1 MKFQL
6 SDESSSVVE
15 ELQVPFLVINEP
27 LDKPILGLNA
37 IKLLV
42 NYTSNENGLINTLQ
56 INIKNIKSN
65 NIEALINLISQLTD
79 HDEFLVHGMPSTTIV
94 PTGKLINIQCKINLG
109 NLNNRIP
116 MLFDQHEIFLLVSL
130 QVTSVIQLF
139 LQFLPVTQHQFGKN
153 NISCRFRN

>member
-1 MKFQL
+1 M
-6 SDESSSVVE
+6 
-15 ELQVPFLVINEP
+15 QVPFLVINES

-65 NIEALINLISQLTD
+65 NNAALINLISQLTD

-94 PTGKLINIQCKINLG
+94 PTGKFINIQCKIALG

-116 MLFDQHEIFLLVSL
+116 MLFEIEENAKHTNQLTTKP
-130 QVTSVIQLF
+130 TSAL
-139 LQFLPVTQHQFGKN
+139 K
-153 NISCRFRN
+153 

>member
-1 MKFQL
+1 M
-6 SDESSSVVE
+6 
-15 ELQVPFLVINEP
+15 QVPFLVINEP

-65 NIEALINLISQLTD
+65 NNAALINLISQLTD

-94 PTGKLINIQCKINLG
+94 PTGKLINIQCKVNLG

-116 MLFDQHEIFLLVSL
+116 MLFEIEENAKH
-130 QVTSVIQLF
+130 TNQLTTKPTCV
-139 LQFLPVTQHQFGKN
+139 LK
-153 NISCRFRN
+153 

>member
-1 MKFQL
+1 M
-6 SDESSSVVE
+6 
-15 ELQVPFLVINEP
+15 QVPFLVINEP

-37 IKLLV
+37 IKLLD

-116 MLFDQHEIFLLVSL
+116 MLFD
-130 QVTSVIQLF
+130 
-139 LQFLPVTQHQFGKN
+139 
-153 NISCRFRN
+153 

>member
-1 MKFQL
+1 M
-6 SDESSSVVE
+6 
-15 ELQVPFLVINEP
+15 QVPFLVINEP

-37 IKLLV
+37 TKLLV

-56 INIKNIKSN
+56 INIKNIKLN
-65 NIEALINLISQLTD
+65 NNAALINLISQLTD

-116 MLFDQHEIFLLVSL
+116 MLFEIEEN
-130 QVTSVIQLF
+130 TKHTNQLTNKPTCA
-139 LQFLPVTQHQFGKN
+139 LK
-153 NISCRFRN
+153 